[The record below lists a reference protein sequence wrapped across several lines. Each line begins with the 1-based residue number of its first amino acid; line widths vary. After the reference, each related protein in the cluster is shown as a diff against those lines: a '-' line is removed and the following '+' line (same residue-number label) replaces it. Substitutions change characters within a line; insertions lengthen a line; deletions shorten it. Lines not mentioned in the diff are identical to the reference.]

1 MEELLR
7 LMLLLNKVEDFEH
20 LRNIIGFWDLVIF
33 YLKSSIK
40 ISYFK
45 IKTFYLVYKIY
56 MLYELYLK

>member
-20 LRNIIGFWDLVIF
+20 LTNIIGFWDLVIF

-45 IKTFYLVYKIY
+45 IKTFYLVSKIY
-56 MLYELYLK
+56 MLYELYVK